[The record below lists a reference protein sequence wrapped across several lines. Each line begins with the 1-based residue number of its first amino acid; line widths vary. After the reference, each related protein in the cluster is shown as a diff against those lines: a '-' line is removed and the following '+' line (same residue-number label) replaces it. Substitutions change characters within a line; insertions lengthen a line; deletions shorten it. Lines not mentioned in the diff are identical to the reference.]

1 MLCQRCGAYV
11 TSEDILC
18 PSCGALLDKH
28 GQDSGVRAIRQGR
41 KQPAQPVE
49 EPKRVA
55 HRRSGAS
62 RAYTQP
68 AAEST
73 GKVYVDSALSGS
85 TSPEMRAPVTYEENQ
100 AEGQNTESYDRPGR
114 RSYGRKAARVQPV
127 GAHAAKRRGNVHKVT
142 RHMINWAHMAIAMA
156 CLAVLLMVGAYFYL
170 THTAEGQRIMA
181 RMGYKATSTALWE
194 VGEEKMDVGDIDG
207 AIADFLQ
214 AREQDGE
221 ENINVDGLLLLGSA
235 YEANGMVTEA
245 MDLYEEIYTDIVP
258 NRPEAYR
265 SMIRLLQAQDR
276 DPEAA
281 ELMQVAYEKTEQTS
295 FRTMRAE
302 LLPQTPVA
310 DLTAGLYSEKKYLT
324 LTSPQGYDI
333 YYTMDAEA
341 ELPTEG
347 TLYTEPIFLDE
358 GIWALRAVAI
368 SDDLVSDELTGTYKI
383 IMPSPQKPSSSLA
396 PNTYKQRQRIWLRL
410 GEENKNDTDITIY
423 YTIDGSTPDA
433 DSPVYT
439 GEPFWLPGGRVT
451 LKAVAVN
458 GYGKASN
465 ALEIL
470 YKIDTGPFP
479 LDSYSTED
487 TANGLT
493 LGVTTKEEF
502 QEKYGTG
509 ESTEEVSLEGFDDP
523 GEKITY
529 SWGYA
534 VMGKI
539 QRTGWVLTELYF
551 TSDQFSGPR
560 ETSIGD
566 SEEEVVGQFRD
577 MGQVESPSGNRG
589 LYDNDTGKGKIY
601 LMEDGTKEIRYETNT
616 ADGATWNLTY
626 YVSKADA
633 VTAIDMLYEP

>member
-11 TSEDILC
+11 TPEEILC

-28 GQDSGVRAIRQGR
+28 GQDTGVRAIRQGR
-41 KQPAQPVE
+41 KQTAPPVE
-49 EPKRVA
+49 APKREM

-62 RAYTQP
+62 RAYTQTT
-68 AAEST
+68 AENT
-73 GKVYVDSALSGS
+73 GKVYVDSALSGGP
-85 TSPEMRAPVTYEENQ
+85 SPELRPPVTYEENQ
-100 AEGQNTESYDRPGR
+100 AGPGEKSGYDRPGR
-114 RSYGRKAARVQPV
+114 RTYGGKTARVQPV
-127 GAHAAKRRGNVHKVT
+127 GAHAAKRRGSVHKVS
-142 RHMINWAHMAIAMA
+142 RHMINWAHMAIGMA
-156 CLAVLLMVGAYFYL
+156 CLALLMLVGAYFYL
-170 THTAEGQRIMA
+170 THTAAGQRIMA
-181 RMGYKATSTALWE
+181 RMGYQSTSTALWE
-194 VGEEKMDVGDIDG
+194 VGEERLDMGDIDG
-207 AIADFLQ
+207 AIADFLK

-235 YEANGMVTEA
+235 YEANGMAEEA
-245 MDLYEEIYTDIVP
+245 MELYEEIYTNIVP

-295 FRTMRAE
+295 FRTMRSE

-310 DLTAGLYSEKKYLT
+310 DLTAGVYSEKKYLA

-333 YYTMDAEA
+333 YYSLNSEE
-341 ELPTEG
+341 ELPAGG
-347 TLYTEPIFLDE
+347 TKYTEPIFLDE
-358 GIWALRAVAI
+358 GSWSLRAVAI
-368 SDDLVSDELTGTYKI
+368 SDDLVSDELTGTYKV
-383 IMPSPQKPSSSLA
+383 IMPSPQKPTSSLA
-396 PNTYKQRQRIWLRL
+396 PNTYEQRQRIWLRL

-439 GEPFWLPGGRVT
+439 GEPFWLPGGKVT
-451 LKAVAVN
+451 LRAVAVN

-470 YKIDTGPFP
+470 YKINSGPYP
-479 LDSYSTED
+479 LTSYSTED
-487 TANGLT
+487 TANGLA
-493 LGVTTKEEF
+493 LGETTKEAF
-502 QEKYGTG
+502 QEKYGAG
-509 ESTEEVSLEGFDDP
+509 ESTEEVALEGFETP

-534 VMGKI
+534 IMGKLE
-539 QRTGWVLTELYF
+539 RVGWVLTELYF
-551 TSDQFSGPR
+551 TSDQFAGPR
-560 ETSIGD
+560 GTGIGD

-601 LMEDGTKEIRYETNT
+601 LMEDGTKEIRYETET
-616 ADGATWNLTY
+616 ATGATWNLTY
-626 YVSKADA
+626 FVSKTDA

>member
-49 EPKRVA
+49 TPKRVV

-73 GKVYVDSALSGS
+73 GKVYVDSALSGGS
-85 TSPEMRAPVTYEENQ
+85 SPELRPPVTYEENQ
-100 AEGQNTESYDRPGR
+100 TGVGESTGYDRPGR
-114 RSYGRKAARVQPV
+114 RTYGGKTVRVQPV
-127 GAHAAKRRGNVHKVT
+127 GAHAAKRRASVHKVS
-142 RHMINWAHMAIAMA
+142 RHMINWAHMAIALT
-156 CLAVLLMVGAYFYL
+156 CLVLLMMVGAYFYL

-181 RMGYKATSTALWE
+181 RLGYDATSTALWE

-221 ENINVDGLLLLGSA
+221 ENINVDGLLLLASA

-245 MDLYEEIYTDIVP
+245 MALYEEIYTDIVP
-258 NRPEAYR
+258 NRPEAYQG
-265 SMIRLLQAQDR
+265 MIRLLQAQDR

-281 ELMQVAYEKTEQTS
+281 ELMKVAYEKTEQTT
-295 FRTMRAE
+295 FRTMRTE

-310 DLTAGLYSEKKYLT
+310 DLTAGVYSEKKYLT

-333 YYTMDAEA
+333 YYTMDENA
-341 ELPTEG
+341 ELPAEG
-347 TLYTEPIFLDE
+347 VQYTEPIFLDE
-358 GIWALRAVAI
+358 GVWALRAVAI
-368 SDDLVSDELTGTYKI
+368 SEDLVSDELTGTYKV

-396 PNTYKQRQRIWLRL
+396 PNTYQQRQRIWLRV

-433 DSPVYT
+433 DSPIYT

-470 YKIDTGPFP
+470 YKIESGPYP
-479 LDSYSTED
+479 LSAYSTED
-487 TANGLT
+487 AANGLT

-509 ESTEEVSLEGFDDP
+509 EGSEEVTLTGFDDP

-534 VMGKI
+534 VMGKLE
-539 QRTGWVLTELYF
+539 RTGWVLAELYF
-551 TSDQFSGPR
+551 TSEEFKGPR
-560 ETSIGD
+560 DTGIGD
-566 SEEEVVGQFRD
+566 SEEDVVGQFRD
-577 MGQVESPSGNRG
+577 MGQVASPSGNRG
-589 LYDNDTGKGKIY
+589 LYSNDSGKGKIY
-601 LMEDGTKEIRYETNT
+601 LMEDGTKEIRYETDT
-616 ADGATWNLTY
+616 ADGGTWKLTY

>member
-1 MLCQRCGAYV
+1 M
-11 TSEDILC
+11 
-18 PSCGALLDKH
+18 
-28 GQDSGVRAIRQGR
+28 
-41 KQPAQPVE
+41 
-49 EPKRVA
+49 
-55 HRRSGAS
+55 
-62 RAYTQP
+62 
-68 AAEST
+68 
-73 GKVYVDSALSGS
+73 
-85 TSPEMRAPVTYEENQ
+85 
-100 AEGQNTESYDRPGR
+100 
-114 RSYGRKAARVQPV
+114 
-127 GAHAAKRRGNVHKVT
+127 
-142 RHMINWAHMAIAMA
+142 
-156 CLAVLLMVGAYFYL
+156 
-170 THTAEGQRIMA
+170 
-181 RMGYKATSTALWE
+181 
-194 VGEEKMDVGDIDG
+194 
-207 AIADFLQ
+207 
-214 AREQDGE
+214 
-221 ENINVDGLLLLGSA
+221 
-235 YEANGMVTEA
+235 
-245 MDLYEEIYTDIVP
+245 
-258 NRPEAYR
+258 
-265 SMIRLLQAQDR
+265 
-276 DPEAA
+276 
-281 ELMQVAYEKTEQTS
+281 
-295 FRTMRAE
+295 
-302 LLPQTPVA
+302 
-310 DLTAGLYSEKKYLT
+310 YSEKKYLT

-470 YKIDTGPFP
+470 YKIETGPFP

-560 ETSIGD
+560 ETGIGD